1 MKKLFSQ
8 FGAKVT
14 DELAT
19 RYSRSPNWDGAKF
32 NNLVSTTMDID
43 LQSLPKIL
51 HEQFCNR
58 EGREPEN
65 PLAATALNWESFS
78 AKSAQP
84 KFIWYGHSAILINIG
99 AKIIFI
105 DPMMG
110 SNASPIAPWKTS
122 RFTGSLLHI
131 LEQIPH
137 IDIVLMSHDHY
148 DHLDLDSINIIRS
161 KTGRWITALGV
172 ARHLEKWGVA
182 PDSISELDWWED
194 ISTPEFKITFTP
206 TRHFSGRGARDRAK
220 SLWGGWVI
228 TTDKDRIYFSG
239 DSGYGEHFKEVG
251 KRLGPFDIG
260 FMECGQYNEN
270 WKQIHMTPEESVQAA
285 LDAGVQKALPVHWA
299 GFALAMHTW
308 TDPVVRFTE
317 AAQAQSLSA
326 VIPKIGSV
334 FAADT
339 VFKKPWW
346 PEQLVKG

>member
-14 DELAT
+14 DDLAA
-19 RYSRSPNWDGAKF
+19 RYDKSPNWDGTKF
-32 NNLVSTTMDID
+32 NNLVTTTMDID
-43 LQSLPKIL
+43 LQSLPKLL
-51 HEQFCNR
+51 HEQFCKR
-58 EGREPEN
+58 EGREPQRKLDVA
-65 PLAATALNWESFS
+65 PLNWEDFS
-78 AKSAQP
+78 KKNDRAQY
-84 KFIWYGHSAILINIG
+84 IWYGHSALLLNIG
-99 AKIIFI
+99 GKIIFI

-148 DHLDLDSINIIRS
+148 DHLDLDSIKIIHS

-182 PDSISELDWWED
+182 SESIIELDWWQNILIE
-194 ISTPEFKITFTP
+194 ELQFTFTP

-220 SLWGGWVI
+220 SLWGGWVLR
-228 TTDKDRIYFSG
+228 TSTEKIYFSG
-239 DSGYGEHFKEVG
+239 DSGYGDHFKEVG
-251 KRLGPFDIG
+251 EKLGPFDLG

-270 WKQIHMTPEESVQAA
+270 WKQIHMTPEESVVAA
-285 LDAGVQKALPVHWA
+285 LDAGVNKALPVHWA

-308 TDPVVRFTE
+308 TDPVIRFRK
-317 AAQAQSLSA
+317 AAQKAGLA
-326 VIPKIGSV
+326 VVTPEIGSA
-334 FAADT
+334 FHSGYDLEIS
-339 VFKKPWW
+339 WW
-346 PEQLVKG
+346 DS